1 MKRLVVALL
10 LASTLCMTGCGDTKK
25 TEPAASTTEEVD
37 KASSTM
43 KEQMGDNAV
52 LPSDSVKRVMAKQ
65 WKVIGTDTVYDL
77 KEDGTGT
84 KDDTGLTF
92 ECGFDEDNNI
102 TIKITMDGEEEGK
115 LYAVTTDDT
124 GYGVVLESLDG
135 GKDIKLLQAD
145 TELLDL
151 TDDRAKGLIGKWTD
165 NSGNEYKLKKD
176 GKLVIKSSSGETK
189 GTYCVAENADG
200 TLAYCTVSTDELV
213 GDDAFAWH
221 LVFQP
226 QTCYYL
232 LRNAKSGKYFTFKS
246 GSIKTAKVAEPGEQ
260 ESFHLMRGRVPVI
273 LGVGNQTL
281 NTKGYWIC
289 EGKRNME
296 TPPALQANGE
306 GGTITVANQ
315 DFTNSAT
322 SQRWV
327 FLTADQVRL
336 ADEGKIAVDKEK
348 LRRYVAGAKEMSKVP
363 HHDVSSDAS
372 ASLRLW

>member
-84 KDDTGLTF
+84 KDDAGLTF

-124 GYGVVLESLDG
+124 GYGIVLKSLDG
-135 GKDIKLLQAD
+135 GKDMKFLQAD
-145 TELLDL
+145 TDLLDL

-165 NSGNEYKLKKD
+165 NSGNEY
-176 GKLVIKSSSGETK
+176 
-189 GTYCVAENADG
+189 
-200 TLAYCTVSTDELV
+200 
-213 GDDAFAWH
+213 
-221 LVFQP
+221 
-226 QTCYYL
+226 
-232 LRNAKSGKYFTFKS
+232 
-246 GSIKTAKVAEPGEQ
+246 
-260 ESFHLMRGRVPVI
+260 I
-273 LGVGNQTL
+273 L
-281 NTKGYWIC
+281 
-289 EGKRNME
+289 
-296 TPPALQANGE
+296 
-306 GGTITVANQ
+306 
-315 DFTNSAT
+315 
-322 SQRWV
+322 
-327 FLTADQVRL
+327 
-336 ADEGKIAVDKEK
+336 
-348 LRRYVAGAKEMSKVP
+348 
-363 HHDVSSDAS
+363 
-372 ASLRLW
+372 

>member
-84 KDDTGLTF
+84 KDDAGLTF

-124 GYGVVLESLDG
+124 GYGIVLKSLDG
-135 GKDIKLLQAD
+135 GKDMKFLQAD
-145 TELLDL
+145 TDLLDL

-200 TLAYCTVSTDELV
+200 TLRLNLV
-213 GDDAFAWH
+213 I
-221 LVFQP
+221 
-226 QTCYYL
+226 
-232 LRNAKSGKYFTFKS
+232 S
-246 GSIKTAKVAEPGEQ
+246 
-260 ESFHLMRGRVPVI
+260 
-273 LGVGNQTL
+273 
-281 NTKGYWIC
+281 
-289 EGKRNME
+289 
-296 TPPALQANGE
+296 
-306 GGTITVANQ
+306 GGTLEYVYTLSDDGSTVELCGPGTDTVHKWTKA
-315 DFTNSAT
+315 
-322 SQRWV
+322 
-327 FLTADQVRL
+327 
-336 ADEGKIAVDKEK
+336 
-348 LRRYVAGAKEMSKVP
+348 
-363 HHDVSSDAS
+363 
-372 ASLRLW
+372 

>member
-37 KASSTM
+37 KASSAM

-84 KDDTGLTF
+84 KDDAGLTF

-102 TIKITMDGEEEGK
+102 TIKITMDGEDEGK

-151 TDDRAKGLIGKWTD
+151 TDDRAKGLIG
-165 NSGNEYKLKKD
+165 
-176 GKLVIKSSSGETK
+176 
-189 GTYCVAENADG
+189 
-200 TLAYCTVSTDELV
+200 
-213 GDDAFAWH
+213 
-221 LVFQP
+221 
-226 QTCYYL
+226 
-232 LRNAKSGKYFTFKS
+232 
-246 GSIKTAKVAEPGEQ
+246 
-260 ESFHLMRGRVPVI
+260 
-273 LGVGNQTL
+273 
-281 NTKGYWIC
+281 
-289 EGKRNME
+289 
-296 TPPALQANGE
+296 
-306 GGTITVANQ
+306 
-315 DFTNSAT
+315 
-322 SQRWV
+322 
-327 FLTADQVRL
+327 
-336 ADEGKIAVDKEK
+336 
-348 LRRYVAGAKEMSKVP
+348 
-363 HHDVSSDAS
+363 
-372 ASLRLW
+372 